1 MIRLLFNAVHV
12 ATGYLLLPQVQHT
25 FPKILNVC
33 PSLSPIL
40 KDTIDDVSEAMKAN
54 GYPVIIQDTNNTGTI
69 CNQRRGHYGY
79 TTLDNNRTDIYINNK
94 LLNTPNTLYNVVLH
108 EVLHSIGLDH
118 SDKEGM
124 MKYAITENWYGSPVN
139 DERRLWLSI
148 DDLQGLF
155 HIKYVRGAFYS

>member
-1 MIRLLFNAVHV
+1 MLRLLINAVFT
-12 ATGYLLLPQVQHT
+12 AGYVLLDQVGISY
-25 FPKILNVC
+25 PKVLSMC
-33 PSLSPIL
+33 PSLNPVL
-40 KDTIDDVSEAMKAN
+40 KDTIDEVVDHMNLN
-54 GYPVIIQDTNNTGTI
+54 GYPVIIQDDNNTGTI
-69 CNQRRGHYGY
+69 CNQHKGHYGY

-94 LLNTPNTLYNVVLH
+94 ILYLPNTLYNVLLH

-118 SDKEGM
+118 SQEQGIM
-124 MKYAITENWYGSPVN
+124 SYAITENWYGSPVN